1 MTLQR
6 PMFPPRVE
14 SVDSF
19 LPQTLHQLRPKEREM
34 VAALLGFV
42 ACGLEC
48 GSTLE
53 EMEAVAFDEM
63 DRARQSAEKSRSQA
77 LRRSQLTTL
86 RCNHEHGY
94 Q

>member
-1 MTLQR
+1 
-6 PMFPPRVE
+6 
-14 SVDSF
+14 
-19 LPQTLHQLRPKEREM
+19 M

-63 DRARQSAEKSRSQA
+63 DRARQSAEKSRRQA
-77 LRRSQLTTL
+77 LRRSQL
-86 RCNHEHGY
+86 NHAEV
-94 Q
+94 QS